1 MGRFHYPKIAFVDPD
16 ELDVRLG
23 TLHLFMGPYKSV
35 ISFDTP
41 ENQNNS
47 LACWVSTCMFS
58 DQDLRNTDH

>member
-47 LACWVSTCMFS
+47 LAC
-58 DQDLRNTDH
+58 